1 MKKLLLVLTLTLF
14 TSQAHAFGW
23 FLLGY
28 AVGTSDGDSTTT
40 VINPSNTFRY
50 LEVYMGSCLELRKK
64 RSADTDRKTLIKSG
78 YITSFAEPDS
88 YYGDKTKCTHVY
100 TTKET
105 YHIRAPYGEVMK
117 KLFKGQT
124 HAK

>member
-14 TSQAHAFGW
+14 TTQAHAFGW

-28 AVGTSDGDSTTT
+28 AAGSSDSDSTTT
-40 VINPSNTFRY
+40 VIKPSNSDKY
-50 LEVYMGSCLELRKK
+50 LEVYVGTCRKVKAK
-64 RSADTDRKTLIKSG
+64 RTPDNDRLTMIKSG

-88 YYGDKTKCTHVY
+88 YYGDKTKCTHVN
-100 TTKET
+100 TAQST
-105 YHIRAPYGEVMK
+105 YHIRAPYKEVMK